1 MKQVNSQS
9 VDLLTFTDNTNSRNL
24 ELYSIIA
31 EHDNAGYPLSYCL
44 LSTATA
50 IEPKKRIRALS
61 NWIAKVK
68 EAYCINPTFVHVDKD
83 MAEIHAV
90 KEVWNPK
97 VQLCWWHL
105 RKAVRERLKNTKL
118 STTPYKPTRANIEFS
133 FIDITFAPLGKADSA
148 ETEGLIDSDD
158 EEFGNDMR
166 SSPSVPS
173 QPRQF
178 CPPDLRD
185 TVIHLIEW
193 HFCAHPLIPGYSA
206 PDPLSIRHWAVKQIY
221 EFCKEHDLR
230 ELWAYLWEN
239 WYRADRWGLWA
250 RSAHA
255 EIPRLKTTMMVEA
268 Q

>member
-1 MKQVNSQS
+1 VG
-9 VDLLTFTDNTNSRNL
+9 LPGLIDNTNSWNL

-50 IEPKKRIRALS
+50 IEPRKRIQALS
-61 NWIAKVK
+61 NWITKVK
-68 EAYCINPTFVHVDKD
+68 EVYRINPTFVHVDKD

-105 RKAVRERLKNTKL
+105 RKVVRERLKNTKL
-118 STTPYKPTRANIEFS
+118 STTPYKPTQANTKFL
-133 FIDITFAPLGKADSA
+133 FINITFTPLGKADVA

-158 EEFGNDMR
+158 EEFASNMR
-166 SSPSVPS
+166 SSPIPS
-173 QPRQF
+173 PSRQF
-178 CPPDLRD
+178 CPPDLREV
-185 TVIHLIEW
+185 VIGLIER

-221 EFCKEHDLR
+221 KFCQDHDLP

-250 RSAHA
+250 HSAHP